1 MSELFQEIFS
11 SEKHRVGGG
20 RSQLCHLHVR
30 KSNMAKSHPV
40 SVTNEPWVRSER
52 EFQQK
57 TKPKT
62 SMWDLSQI
70 PCSLGTLVV
79 CDHLFTAQTDTREAI
94 SALLWHDSS
103 ICFVFTSCVRYMY
116 TFTVFTVSEIRVSF
130 SDSDIMWFYSYHR
143 GEVLAMN
150 PRISL

>member
-30 KSNMAKSHPV
+30 KSNVAKSHPV

-57 TKPKT
+57 TKTKT

-79 CDHLFTAQTDTREAI
+79 CDHLSTAQMDTREAI

-103 ICFVFTSCVRYMY
+103 ICFAFTSCVWDTCTRLLYLLSLKLRCPLGIV
-116 TFTVFTVSEIRVSF
+116 TSCDFTHIT
-130 SDSDIMWFYSYHR
+130 
-143 GEVLAMN
+143 GEKY
-150 PRISL
+150 